1 MNDLQKFLNDFL
13 DFSNRTVLFTTMIIL
28 IVILIAL
35 VSFIRKKKKK
45 KKLSTESSDGT
56 EFNEDFNKENHDDS
70 AAEGITEED
79 FSKDFSKDDSAVE
92 GITENDTD
100 SSKNF
105 SKGNMDFSDST
116 IAEENQDDSAAEG
129 ITELNEDFS
138 KDDSAAEG
146 LTELNEDFSK
156 DDSAAEDFTD
166 LSKDSTAESLN
177 KESSDDKDFNKESS
191 DDKDFSKDESSE
203 DEMEALLSEEDNDDL
218 YSAEM
223 IENFFGNLG
232 KQEIG
237 NAKGVVEEIKKK
249 AELQEKVE
257 VELQEKKEAPVELI
271 LHDQISVDEKEP
283 EEVNKEEEE
292 EEKHTAITL
301 IDGSDRVMVS
311 IGEKFEAKHTKDFT
325 IEVKDEPEITIAMQ
339 DGFVFDGRIHFFVSL
354 SEALAKHITLKD
366 VTEITG
372 PKGSYSGYEIKL
384 EVTDKGDLESIDCTR
399 SFNYKKVKDAVLIIQ
414 LSLE

>member
-56 EFNEDFNKENHDDS
+56 EFNEDFNKENQDDS
-70 AAEGITEED
+70 AAEGLTEDDTD

-92 GITENDTD
+92 GNT
-100 SSKNF
+100 
-105 SKGNMDFSDST
+105 DFSDST

-129 ITELNEDFS
+129 LTELNEDFNKDDSVVEDLTEDDSVVEDLTEEDFSKEDFS
-138 KDDSAAEG
+138 KDDSA
-146 LTELNEDFSK
+146 
-156 DDSAAEDFTD
+156 
-166 LSKDSTAESLN
+166 ES
-177 KESSDDKDFNKESS
+177 FNKKSS

-249 AELQEKVE
+249 AELQEKEE
-257 VELQEKKEAPVELI
+257 VELQEKKETPVELI

>member
-56 EFNEDFNKENHDDS
+56 EFNEENQDDS
-70 AAEGITEED
+70 AAEGLTEDDTD

-92 GITENDTD
+92 GNT
-100 SSKNF
+100 
-105 SKGNMDFSDST
+105 DFSDST

-129 ITELNEDFS
+129 
-138 KDDSAAEG
+138 
-146 LTELNEDFSK
+146 LTELNEDFNK
-156 DDSAAEDFTD
+156 DDSVVEDLTEEDF
-166 LSKDSTAESLN
+166 SKEDFSKEDSAES
-177 KESSDDKDFNKESS
+177 FNKKSS

-249 AELQEKVE
+249 AELQEKEE

-283 EEVNKEEEE
+283 EEVNKEEEEE

>member
-56 EFNEDFNKENHDDS
+56 EFNEDFNKENQDDS
-70 AAEGITEED
+70 AAEGITEDDTD
-79 FSKDFSKDDSAVE
+79 FSKDFCKDDSAVE
-92 GITENDTD
+92 GNT
-100 SSKNF
+100 
-105 SKGNMDFSDST
+105 DFSDST

-129 ITELNEDFS
+129 LTELNEDFNKDDSVVEDLTEEDFSKEDFS
-138 KDDSAAEG
+138 KDDSA
-146 LTELNEDFSK
+146 
-156 DDSAAEDFTD
+156 
-166 LSKDSTAESLN
+166 ES
-177 KESSDDKDFNKESS
+177 FNKKSS

-249 AELQEKVE
+249 AELQEKEE
-257 VELQEKKEAPVELI
+257 VKLQEKKETPVELI

>member
-56 EFNEDFNKENHDDS
+56 EFNEDFNKENQDDS
-70 AAEGITEED
+70 AAEDITEGNTD
-79 FSKDFSKDDSAVE
+79 ISKDFNKDDSAVE
-92 GITENDTD
+92 DN
-100 SSKNF
+100 
-105 SKGNMDFSDST
+105 
-116 IAEENQDDSAAEG
+116 
-129 ITELNEDFS
+129 TELNEDFS
-138 KDDSAAEG
+138 KDDSVVED
-146 LTELNEDFSK
+146 LTEEDFSK
-156 DDSAAEDFTD
+156 EDSA
-166 LSKDSTAESLN
+166 ES
-177 KESSDDKDFNKESS
+177 
-191 DDKDFSKDESSE
+191 FSKDESSE

-249 AELQEKVE
+249 AELQEKEE

-339 DGFVFDGRIHFFVSL
+339 DGFVFDGRIYFFVSL

>member
-56 EFNEDFNKENHDDS
+56 EFNEDFNKENQDDS
-70 AAEGITEED
+70 AAEGLTEDDTD

-92 GITENDTD
+92 GNT
-100 SSKNF
+100 
-105 SKGNMDFSDST
+105 DFSDST

-129 ITELNEDFS
+129 LTELNEDFNKDDSVVEDLTEEDFSKEDFS
-138 KDDSAAEG
+138 KDDSA
-146 LTELNEDFSK
+146 
-156 DDSAAEDFTD
+156 
-166 LSKDSTAESLN
+166 ES
-177 KESSDDKDFNKESS
+177 FNKKSS

-249 AELQEKVE
+249 AELQEKEE

-339 DGFVFDGRIHFFVSL
+339 DGFVFDGKIHFFVSL
-354 SEALAKHITLKD
+354 AEALAKHITLKD

>member
-56 EFNEDFNKENHDDS
+56 EFNEDFNKENQDDS
-70 AAEGITEED
+70 AAEGLTEDDTD

-92 GITENDTD
+92 GNT
-100 SSKNF
+100 
-105 SKGNMDFSDST
+105 DFSDST

-129 ITELNEDFS
+129 LTELNEDFNKDDSVVEDLTEEDFSKEDFS
-138 KDDSAAEG
+138 KDDSV
-146 LTELNEDFSK
+146 
-156 DDSAAEDFTD
+156 
-166 LSKDSTAESLN
+166 ES
-177 KESSDDKDFNKESS
+177 FNKKSS

-203 DEMEALLSEEDNDDL
+203 DEMEALLCEEDNDDL

-249 AELQEKVE
+249 AELQEKEE
-257 VELQEKKEAPVELI
+257 VKLQEKKETPVELI

>member
-56 EFNEDFNKENHDDS
+56 EFNEDFNKENQNDS
-70 AAEGITEED
+70 AAEGLTEDDTD

-92 GITENDTD
+92 GNT
-100 SSKNF
+100 
-105 SKGNMDFSDST
+105 DFSDST

-129 ITELNEDFS
+129 LTELNEDFNEDDSVVEDLTEEDFSKEDFS
-138 KDDSAAEG
+138 KDDSA
-146 LTELNEDFSK
+146 
-156 DDSAAEDFTD
+156 
-166 LSKDSTAESLN
+166 ES
-177 KESSDDKDFNKESS
+177 FNKKSS

-203 DEMEALLSEEDNDDL
+203 DEMEALLSKEDNDDL

-249 AELQEKVE
+249 AELQEKEE
-257 VELQEKKEAPVELI
+257 VELQEKKETPVELI

>member
-56 EFNEDFNKENHDDS
+56 EFNEDFNKENQDDS
-70 AAEGITEED
+70 AAEGLTEE
-79 FSKDFSKDDSAVE
+79 DFSKDDSAVE
-92 GITENDTD
+92 GNT
-100 SSKNF
+100 
-105 SKGNMDFSDST
+105 DFSDST

-129 ITELNEDFS
+129 
-138 KDDSAAEG
+138 
-146 LTELNEDFSK
+146 LTELNEDFNKDDSVVEDLTEEDFSK
-156 DDSAAEDFTD
+156 DD
-166 LSKDSTAESLN
+166 
-177 KESSDDKDFNKESS
+177 FNKDDSVESFNKKSS

-249 AELQEKVE
+249 AELQEKEE

-339 DGFVFDGRIHFFVSL
+339 DGFVFDGRIYFFVSL

>member
-56 EFNEDFNKENHDDS
+56 EFNEDFNKENQDDS
-70 AAEGITEED
+70 AAEGLTEDDTD

-92 GITENDTD
+92 GNT
-100 SSKNF
+100 
-105 SKGNMDFSDST
+105 DFSDST

-129 ITELNEDFS
+129 LTELNEDFNKDDSVVEDLTEEDFSKEDFS
-138 KDDSAAEG
+138 KDDSA
-146 LTELNEDFSK
+146 
-156 DDSAAEDFTD
+156 
-166 LSKDSTAESLN
+166 ES
-177 KESSDDKDFNKESS
+177 FNKKSS

-203 DEMEALLSEEDNDDL
+203 DEMEALLSEEDTDDL

-249 AELQEKVE
+249 AELQEKEE

>member
-56 EFNEDFNKENHDDS
+56 EFNEDFSKENQDDS
-70 AAEGITEED
+70 AAEGITED
-79 FSKDFSKDDSAVE
+79 
-92 GITENDTD
+92 DTD
-100 SSKNF
+100 SSKDF

-116 IAEENQDDSAAEG
+116 IAEESQDDSIDDSIDASAKS
-129 ITELNEDFS
+129 FS

-146 LTELNEDFSK
+146 LTELNEDFNKDDSVVEDLTEEDFSKEDFSK
-156 DDSAAEDFTD
+156 DDSA
-166 LSKDSTAESLN
+166 ES
-177 KESSDDKDFNKESS
+177 FNKKSS

-249 AELQEKVE
+249 AELQEKEE
-257 VELQEKKEAPVELI
+257 VKLQEKKETPVELI

>member
-45 KKLSTESSDGT
+45 KKLSTESSDDT
-56 EFNEDFNKENHDDS
+56 DFSKDFNKENQDDS
-70 AAEGITEED
+70 AAEGLTEDDTD

-92 GITENDTD
+92 GNT
-100 SSKNF
+100 
-105 SKGNMDFSDST
+105 DFSDST
-116 IAEENQDDSAAEG
+116 IAEEDQDDSINASAESLSEENQDDSIDSAAEG

-138 KDDSAAEG
+138 KDDSA
-146 LTELNEDFSK
+146 
-156 DDSAAEDFTD
+156 
-166 LSKDSTAESLN
+166 ES
-177 KESSDDKDFNKESS
+177 FNKESS

-249 AELQEKVE
+249 AELQEKEE

-301 IDGSDRVMVS
+301 IDGSDRVVVS

>member
-70 AAEGITEED
+70 AAEG
-79 FSKDFSKDDSAVE
+79 
-92 GITENDTD
+92 
-100 SSKNF
+100 
-105 SKGNMDFSDST
+105 
-116 IAEENQDDSAAEG
+116 
-129 ITELNEDFS
+129 
-138 KDDSAAEG
+138 
-146 LTELNEDFSK
+146 LTELNEDFNK
-156 DDSAAEDFTD
+156 DDSA
-166 LSKDSTAESLN
+166 ESFN
-177 KESSDDKDFNKESS
+177 KKSSDDDSAESFNKKSS

-249 AELQEKVE
+249 VELQEKEE

-283 EEVNKEEEE
+283 EEVNKKE

>member
-56 EFNEDFNKENHDDS
+56 EFNEDFNKENQDDS
-70 AAEGITEED
+70 AAEGLTED
-79 FSKDFSKDDSAVE
+79 DTDFSKDDSAVE
-92 GITENDTD
+92 GNT
-100 SSKNF
+100 
-105 SKGNMDFSDST
+105 DFSDST

-129 ITELNEDFS
+129 LTELNEDFNKDDSVVEDLTEEDFSKEDFS
-138 KDDSAAEG
+138 KDDSV
-146 LTELNEDFSK
+146 
-156 DDSAAEDFTD
+156 
-166 LSKDSTAESLN
+166 ES
-177 KESSDDKDFNKESS
+177 FNKKSS

-249 AELQEKVE
+249 AELQEKEE

-339 DGFVFDGRIHFFVSL
+339 DGFVFDGRIYFFVSL

>member
-56 EFNEDFNKENHDDS
+56 EFNEDFNKEN
-70 AAEGITEED
+70 
-79 FSKDFSKDDSAVE
+79 
-92 GITENDTD
+92 
-100 SSKNF
+100 
-105 SKGNMDFSDST
+105 
-116 IAEENQDDSAAEG
+116 Q
-129 ITELNEDFS
+129 
-138 KDDSAAEG
+138 DDSAAEG
-146 LTELNEDFSK
+146 LTELNEDFNKDDSVVEDLTEEDFSKEDFSK
-156 DDSAAEDFTD
+156 DDSAESFNKKSSDDKDFSKDESSEDEMEALLSEEDF
-166 LSKDSTAESLN
+166 SNEDSAESFN

-249 AELQEKVE
+249 AELQEREE

-283 EEVNKEEEE
+283 EEVNKEEE

>member
-1 MNDLQKFLNDFL
+1 MNDLQKFLNNFL

-56 EFNEDFNKENHDDS
+56 ELNEDFNKDDS
-70 AAEGITEED
+70 VVEDLTEE
-79 FSKDFSKDDSAVE
+79 DFSKDDSAVE
-92 GITENDTD
+92 GNT
-100 SSKNF
+100 
-105 SKGNMDFSDST
+105 DFSDST

-129 ITELNEDFS
+129 LTELNEDFNKDDSVVEDLTEEDFSKEDFS
-138 KDDSAAEG
+138 KDDSA
-146 LTELNEDFSK
+146 
-156 DDSAAEDFTD
+156 
-166 LSKDSTAESLN
+166 ES
-177 KESSDDKDFNKESS
+177 FNKKSS

-249 AELQEKVE
+249 AELQEKEE

-339 DGFVFDGRIHFFVSL
+339 DGFVFDGKIHFFVSL

>member
-56 EFNEDFNKENHDDS
+56 EFNEDFNKENQDDS
-70 AAEGITEED
+70 AAEGLTEDDTD

-92 GITENDTD
+92 GNT
-100 SSKNF
+100 
-105 SKGNMDFSDST
+105 DFSDST

-129 ITELNEDFS
+129 LTELNEDFNKDDSVVEDLTEEDFSKEDFS
-138 KDDSAAEG
+138 KDDSA
-146 LTELNEDFSK
+146 
-156 DDSAAEDFTD
+156 
-166 LSKDSTAESLN
+166 ES
-177 KESSDDKDFNKESS
+177 FNKKSS

-249 AELQEKVE
+249 AELQEKEE
-257 VELQEKKEAPVELI
+257 VKLQEKKEAPVELI

>member
-56 EFNEDFNKENHDDS
+56 EFNEDFNKENQDDS
-70 AAEGITEED
+70 AAKGLTED
-79 FSKDFSKDDSAVE
+79 DTDFSKDDSAVE
-92 GITENDTD
+92 GNT
-100 SSKNF
+100 
-105 SKGNMDFSDST
+105 DFSDST

-129 ITELNEDFS
+129 LTELNEDFNKDDSVVEDLTEEDFSKEDFS
-138 KDDSAAEG
+138 KDDSA
-146 LTELNEDFSK
+146 
-156 DDSAAEDFTD
+156 
-166 LSKDSTAESLN
+166 ES
-177 KESSDDKDFNKESS
+177 FNKKSS

-249 AELQEKVE
+249 AELQEKEE
-257 VELQEKKEAPVELI
+257 VELQERKETPVELI

>member
-56 EFNEDFNKENHDDS
+56 EFNEDFNKENQDDS
-70 AAEGITEED
+70 AAEGITED
-79 FSKDFSKDDSAVE
+79 
-92 GITENDTD
+92 DTD
-100 SSKNF
+100 SSKDF

-116 IAEENQDDSAAEG
+116 IAEESQDDSIDVSAKS
-129 ITELNEDFS
+129 FS

-146 LTELNEDFSK
+146 LTELNEDFNEDDSAVEDLTELNEDFSK
-156 DDSAAEDFTD
+156 DDSVVEDLTEENFSKNDSAVEDNTD
-166 LSKDSTAESLN
+166 IREEN
-177 KESSDDKDFNKESS
+177 SDDKDL
-191 DDKDFSKDESSE
+191 SKDESSE

-249 AELQEKVE
+249 AELQEKEE

-283 EEVNKEEEE
+283 EEVNKEE

-384 EVTDKGDLESIDCTR
+384 EVTDKEDLESIDCTR

>member
-129 ITELNEDFS
+129 LTELNKDFSKDDSVVEDLTEEDFSKEDFS
-138 KDDSAAEG
+138 KDDSA
-146 LTELNEDFSK
+146 
-156 DDSAAEDFTD
+156 
-166 LSKDSTAESLN
+166 ES
-177 KESSDDKDFNKESS
+177 FNKKSS

-249 AELQEKVE
+249 AELQEKEE

>member
-1 MNDLQKFLNDFL
+1 
-13 DFSNRTVLFTTMIIL
+13 
-28 IVILIAL
+28 
-35 VSFIRKKKKK
+35 
-45 KKLSTESSDGT
+45 
-56 EFNEDFNKENHDDS
+56 
-70 AAEGITEED
+70 
-79 FSKDFSKDDSAVE
+79 
-92 GITENDTD
+92 
-100 SSKNF
+100 
-105 SKGNMDFSDST
+105 
-116 IAEENQDDSAAEG
+116 
-129 ITELNEDFS
+129 
-138 KDDSAAEG
+138 
-146 LTELNEDFSK
+146 
-156 DDSAAEDFTD
+156 
-166 LSKDSTAESLN
+166 
-177 KESSDDKDFNKESS
+177 
-191 DDKDFSKDESSE
+191 
-203 DEMEALLSEEDNDDL
+203 MEALLSEEDNDDL

-249 AELQEKVE
+249 AELQEKEE
-257 VELQEKKEAPVELI
+257 VKLQEKKETPVELI

>member
-56 EFNEDFNKENHDDS
+56 EFNEENQDDS
-70 AAEGITEED
+70 AAEGLTEDDTD

-92 GITENDTD
+92 GNT
-100 SSKNF
+100 
-105 SKGNMDFSDST
+105 DFSDST

-129 ITELNEDFS
+129 
-138 KDDSAAEG
+138 
-146 LTELNEDFSK
+146 LTELNEDFNK
-156 DDSAAEDFTD
+156 DDSVVEDLTEEDF
-166 LSKDSTAESLN
+166 SKEDFSKEDSAES
-177 KESSDDKDFNKESS
+177 FNKKSS

-249 AELQEKVE
+249 AELQEKEE
-257 VELQEKKEAPVELI
+257 VELQEKKETPVELI

-354 SEALAKHITLKD
+354 SEALTKHITLKD

>member
-56 EFNEDFNKENHDDS
+56 EFNEDFNKENQDDS
-70 AAEGITEED
+70 AAEGITED
-79 FSKDFSKDDSAVE
+79 DTDFSKDDSAVE
-92 GITENDTD
+92 DNT
-100 SSKNF
+100 
-105 SKGNMDFSDST
+105 DFSDST
-116 IAEENQDDSAAEG
+116 IAEENQDDS
-129 ITELNEDFS
+129 I
-138 KDDSAAEG
+138 DSAAEG

-156 DDSAAEDFTD
+156 DDSVVEDLTEEDF
-166 LSKDSTAESLN
+166 SKEDSAES
-177 KESSDDKDFNKESS
+177 FNKES
-191 DDKDFSKDESSE
+191 FSKDESSE

-249 AELQEKVE
+249 AELQEKEE

-283 EEVNKEEEE
+283 EEVNKEE

-339 DGFVFDGRIHFFVSL
+339 DGFVFDGRIHFFISL

>member
-56 EFNEDFNKENHDDS
+56 EFNEDFNKENQDDS
-70 AAEGITEED
+70 AAEGLTED
-79 FSKDFSKDDSAVE
+79 DTDFSKDDSAVE
-92 GITENDTD
+92 GNT
-100 SSKNF
+100 
-105 SKGNMDFSDST
+105 DFSDST

-129 ITELNEDFS
+129 FTELNEDFNKDDSVVEDLTEEDFSKEDFS
-138 KDDSAAEG
+138 KDDSA
-146 LTELNEDFSK
+146 
-156 DDSAAEDFTD
+156 
-166 LSKDSTAESLN
+166 ES
-177 KESSDDKDFNKESS
+177 FNKKSS

-249 AELQEKVE
+249 AELQEKEE
-257 VELQEKKEAPVELI
+257 VELQEKKETPVELI

>member
-56 EFNEDFNKENHDDS
+56 EFNEDFNKENQDDS
-70 AAEGITEED
+70 AAEGLTED
-79 FSKDFSKDDSAVE
+79 DTDFSKDDSAVE
-92 GITENDTD
+92 GNT
-100 SSKNF
+100 
-105 SKGNMDFSDST
+105 DFSDST

-129 ITELNEDFS
+129 LTELNEDFN

-146 LTELNEDFSK
+146 LTELNEDFNKDDSVVEDLTEEDFSKEDFSK
-156 DDSAAEDFTD
+156 DDSA
-166 LSKDSTAESLN
+166 ES
-177 KESSDDKDFNKESS
+177 FNKKSS

-249 AELQEKVE
+249 AELQEKEE
-257 VELQEKKEAPVELI
+257 VKLQEKKETPVELI

>member
-56 EFNEDFNKENHDDS
+56 EFNEDFNKENQDDS
-70 AAEGITEED
+70 AAEGLTEDDTD

-92 GITENDTD
+92 GNT
-100 SSKNF
+100 
-105 SKGNMDFSDST
+105 DFSDST

-129 ITELNEDFS
+129 LTELNEDFNKDDSVVEDLTEDDFSKEDFS
-138 KDDSAAEG
+138 KDDSA
-146 LTELNEDFSK
+146 
-156 DDSAAEDFTD
+156 
-166 LSKDSTAESLN
+166 ES
-177 KESSDDKDFNKESS
+177 FNKKSS

-249 AELQEKVE
+249 AELQEKEE

>member
-56 EFNEDFNKENHDDS
+56 EFNEDFNKENQDDS
-70 AAEGITEED
+70 VAEGLTEDDTD

-92 GITENDTD
+92 GNT
-100 SSKNF
+100 
-105 SKGNMDFSDST
+105 DFSDST

-129 ITELNEDFS
+129 LTELNEDFNEDDSVVEDLTEEDFSKEDFS
-138 KDDSAAEG
+138 KDDSA
-146 LTELNEDFSK
+146 
-156 DDSAAEDFTD
+156 
-166 LSKDSTAESLN
+166 ES
-177 KESSDDKDFNKESS
+177 FNKKSS

-249 AELQEKVE
+249 AELQEKEE
-257 VELQEKKEAPVELI
+257 VELQEKKETPVELI

>member
-56 EFNEDFNKENHDDS
+56 EFNEDFSKENQDDS
-70 AAEGITEED
+70 AAEGITED
-79 FSKDFSKDDSAVE
+79 
-92 GITENDTD
+92 DTD
-100 SSKNF
+100 SSKDF

-116 IAEENQDDSAAEG
+116 IAEESQDDSIDDSIDASAKS
-129 ITELNEDFS
+129 FS

-146 LTELNEDFSK
+146 LTELNKDFSKDDSVVEDLTEEDFSKEDFSK
-156 DDSAAEDFTD
+156 DDSA
-166 LSKDSTAESLN
+166 ES
-177 KESSDDKDFNKESS
+177 FNKKSS

-203 DEMEALLSEEDNDDL
+203 DGMEALLSEEDNDDL

-249 AELQEKVE
+249 AELQEKEE

>member
-56 EFNEDFNKENHDDS
+56 EFNEDFNKENQDDS
-70 AAEGITEED
+70 AAEGLTEDDTD

-92 GITENDTD
+92 GNT
-100 SSKNF
+100 
-105 SKGNMDFSDST
+105 DFSNST

-129 ITELNEDFS
+129 
-138 KDDSAAEG
+138 
-146 LTELNEDFSK
+146 LTELNEDFNK
-156 DDSAAEDFTD
+156 DDSVVEDLTEEDF
-166 LSKDSTAESLN
+166 SKEDSAES
-177 KESSDDKDFNKESS
+177 FNKKSS

-249 AELQEKVE
+249 AELQEKEE
-257 VELQEKKEAPVELI
+257 VKLQEKKETPVELI

>member
-1 MNDLQKFLNDFL
+1 MERVEN
-13 DFSNRTVLFTTMIIL
+13 M
-28 IVILIAL
+28 
-35 VSFIRKKKKK
+35 
-45 KKLSTESSDGT
+45 
-56 EFNEDFNKENHDDS
+56 KEIKCPKCG
-70 AAEGITEED
+70 EV
-79 FSKDFSKDDSAVE
+79 FAV
-92 GITENDTD
+92 
-100 SSKNF
+100 
-105 SKGNMDFSDST
+105 
-116 IAEENQDDSAAEG
+116 
-129 ITELNEDFS
+129 
-138 KDDSAAEG
+138 
-146 LTELNEDFSK
+146 
-156 DDSAAEDFTD
+156 
-166 LSKDSTAESLN
+166 
-177 KESSDDKDFNKESS
+177 
-191 DDKDFSKDESSE
+191 DESGYAQIVQQVRDKE
-203 DEMEALLSEEDNDDL
+203 FDKELKQREKDL
-218 YSAEM
+218 
-223 IENFFGNLG
+223 
-232 KQEIG
+232 
-237 NAKGVVEEIKKK
+237 EEIKKK
-249 AELQEKVE
+249 AELQEKEE

>member
-70 AAEGITEED
+70 AAEGLTEDDTD

-92 GITENDTD
+92 GNT
-100 SSKNF
+100 
-105 SKGNMDFSDST
+105 DFSDST

-129 ITELNEDFS
+129 LTELNEDFNKDDSVVEDLTEEDFSKEDFS
-138 KDDSAAEG
+138 KDDSA
-146 LTELNEDFSK
+146 
-156 DDSAAEDFTD
+156 
-166 LSKDSTAESLN
+166 ES
-177 KESSDDKDFNKESS
+177 FNKKSS

-249 AELQEKVE
+249 AELQEKEE
-257 VELQEKKEAPVELI
+257 VELQEKKETPVELI

>member
-45 KKLSTESSDGT
+45 KELSTESSDGT

-92 GITENDTD
+92 GNT
-100 SSKNF
+100 
-105 SKGNMDFSDST
+105 DFSDST

-129 ITELNEDFS
+129 
-138 KDDSAAEG
+138 
-146 LTELNEDFSK
+146 LTELNEDFNK
-156 DDSAAEDFTD
+156 DDSVVEDLTEEDF
-166 LSKDSTAESLN
+166 SKEDFSKEDSAES
-177 KESSDDKDFNKESS
+177 FNKKSS

-249 AELQEKVE
+249 AELQEKEE
-257 VELQEKKEAPVELI
+257 VELQEKKETPVELI

>member
-56 EFNEDFNKENHDDS
+56 EFNEDFNKENQDDS
-70 AAEGITEED
+70 VVEDLTEDDTD

-92 GITENDTD
+92 GNT
-100 SSKNF
+100 
-105 SKGNMDFSDST
+105 DFSDST

-129 ITELNEDFS
+129 
-138 KDDSAAEG
+138 
-146 LTELNEDFSK
+146 LTELNEDFNK
-156 DDSAAEDFTD
+156 DDSVVEDLTEEDF
-166 LSKDSTAESLN
+166 SKEDFSKEDSAES
-177 KESSDDKDFNKESS
+177 FNKKSS

-249 AELQEKVE
+249 AELQEKEE

>member
-138 KDDSAAEG
+138 KDDSVVED
-146 LTELNEDFSK
+146 LTEEDFSKEDFSK
-156 DDSAAEDFTD
+156 DDSA
-166 LSKDSTAESLN
+166 ES
-177 KESSDDKDFNKESS
+177 FNKKSS

-203 DEMEALLSEEDNDDL
+203 DEMEDLLSEEDNDDL

-249 AELQEKVE
+249 AELQEKEE
-257 VELQEKKEAPVELI
+257 VKLQEKKETPVELI

>member
-56 EFNEDFNKENHDDS
+56 ELNEDFNKDDS
-70 AAEGITEED
+70 VVEDLTEED
-79 FSKDFSKDDSAVE
+79 FSKDDSVVEDLTEEDFSKDDSAVE
-92 GITENDTD
+92 GNT
-100 SSKNF
+100 
-105 SKGNMDFSDST
+105 DFSDST

-129 ITELNEDFS
+129 LTELNEDFNKDDSVVEDLTEEDFSKEDFS
-138 KDDSAAEG
+138 KDDSA
-146 LTELNEDFSK
+146 
-156 DDSAAEDFTD
+156 
-166 LSKDSTAESLN
+166 ES
-177 KESSDDKDFNKESS
+177 FNKKSS

-249 AELQEKVE
+249 AELQEKEE

-339 DGFVFDGRIHFFVSL
+339 DGFVFDGKIHFFVSL

>member
-56 EFNEDFNKENHDDS
+56 EFNEENHDDS
-70 AAEGITEED
+70 AAEGLTEDDTD

-92 GITENDTD
+92 GNT
-100 SSKNF
+100 
-105 SKGNMDFSDST
+105 DFSDST

-129 ITELNEDFS
+129 
-138 KDDSAAEG
+138 
-146 LTELNEDFSK
+146 LTELNEDFNK
-156 DDSAAEDFTD
+156 DDSVVEDLTEEDF
-166 LSKDSTAESLN
+166 SKEDFSKEDSAES
-177 KESSDDKDFNKESS
+177 FNKKSS

-249 AELQEKVE
+249 AELQEKEE
-257 VELQEKKEAPVELI
+257 VELQEKKETPVELI

>member
-56 EFNEDFNKENHDDS
+56 EFNEDFSKENQDDS
-70 AAEGITEED
+70 AAEGITED
-79 FSKDFSKDDSAVE
+79 
-92 GITENDTD
+92 DTD
-100 SSKNF
+100 SSKDF

-116 IAEENQDDSAAEG
+116 IAEESQDDSIDDSIDASAKS
-129 ITELNEDFS
+129 FS

-146 LTELNEDFSK
+146 LTELNKDFSKDDSVVEDLTEEDFSKEDFSK
-156 DDSAAEDFTD
+156 DDSA
-166 LSKDSTAESLN
+166 ES
-177 KESSDDKDFNKESS
+177 FNKKSS

-249 AELQEKVE
+249 AELQEKEE
-257 VELQEKKEAPVELI
+257 VELQERKETPVELI

>member
-56 EFNEDFNKENHDDS
+56 EFNEDFNKENQDDS
-70 AAEGITEED
+70 AAESLTEDDTD

-92 GITENDTD
+92 GNT
-100 SSKNF
+100 
-105 SKGNMDFSDST
+105 DFSDST
-116 IAEENQDDSAAEG
+116 IAEENQDDS
-129 ITELNEDFS
+129 I
-138 KDDSAAEG
+138 DSAAEG
-146 LTELNEDFSK
+146 LTELNEDFNK
-156 DDSAAEDFTD
+156 DDSVVEDLSEDDSVVEDLTEEDF
-166 LSKDSTAESLN
+166 SKEDFSKEDSAES
-177 KESSDDKDFNKESS
+177 FNKKSS
-191 DDKDFSKDESSE
+191 DDKDFSRDESSE

-249 AELQEKVE
+249 AELQEREE

-283 EEVNKEEEE
+283 EEVNKEEE

>member
-35 VSFIRKKKKK
+35 VSFIRKKKKN

-56 EFNEDFNKENHDDS
+56 EFNEDFNKEN
-70 AAEGITEED
+70 
-79 FSKDFSKDDSAVE
+79 
-92 GITENDTD
+92 
-100 SSKNF
+100 
-105 SKGNMDFSDST
+105 
-116 IAEENQDDSAAEG
+116 Q
-129 ITELNEDFS
+129 
-138 KDDSAAEG
+138 DDSAAEG
-146 LTELNEDFSK
+146 LTELNEDFNKDDSVVEDLTEEDFSKEDFSK
-156 DDSAAEDFTD
+156 DDSA
-166 LSKDSTAESLN
+166 ES
-177 KESSDDKDFNKESS
+177 FNKKSS

-249 AELQEKVE
+249 AELQEKEE
-257 VELQEKKEAPVELI
+257 VELQEKKETPVVPL

>member
-56 EFNEDFNKENHDDS
+56 EFNEDFSKDNQNDS
-70 AAEGITEED
+70 AAEDITEDDTD
-79 FSKDFSKDDSAVE
+79 FSKD
-92 GITENDTD
+92 
-100 SSKNF
+100 F

-116 IAEENQDDSAAEG
+116 IAEENQDDS
-129 ITELNEDFS
+129 I
-138 KDDSAAEG
+138 DSAAEG

-156 DDSAAEDFTD
+156 DDSTAEDNTD
-166 LSKDSTAESLN
+166 IREESL
-177 KESSDDKDFNKESS
+177 
-191 DDKDFSKDESSE
+191 SKDESSE

-249 AELQEKVE
+249 AELQEKEE

-283 EEVNKEEEE
+283 EEVNKEE

>member
-35 VSFIRKKKKK
+35 VSFIRKKKK
-45 KKLSTESSDGT
+45 LSTESSDGT
-56 EFNEDFNKENHDDS
+56 EFNEDFSKENQDDS
-70 AAEGITEED
+70 AAEDITEGNTD
-79 FSKDFSKDDSAVE
+79 ISKDLNKDDSAVE
-92 GITENDTD
+92 DNT
-100 SSKNF
+100 
-105 SKGNMDFSDST
+105 DFSDST
-116 IAEENQDDSAAEG
+116 IAEENQNASADSAV
-129 ITELNEDFS
+129 ED
-138 KDDSAAEG
+138 

-156 DDSAAEDFTD
+156 DDSVVEDLTEENFSKNDSAVEDNTD
-166 LSKDSTAESLN
+166 IREEN
-177 KESSDDKDFNKESS
+177 SDDKDL
-191 DDKDFSKDESSE
+191 SKDESSE

-218 YSAEM
+218 YSAGM

-249 AELQEKVE
+249 AELQEKEE

-283 EEVNKEEEE
+283 EEVNKEE

-384 EVTDKGDLESIDCTR
+384 EVTDKEDLESIDCTR